1 MLTNI
6 QRIKVVGS
14 KRKFLKYHF
23 YPPNYTLIVHRAI
36 TNRTLQFFINNSR
49 LASRSIFIKA
59 TEQTLPQPQ
68 LCLIVKT
75 NHGLRLMSAHLHSSH
90 EQFFEHPEKPLPQ
103 ILLHETFSPEKH
115 DQPDYFLSH
124 LTSSIAYLSSY
135 DPTASLSGK
144 NQTHSRAPHSAAT
157 LSPVRCPC
165 THYKPRSCTGF
176 CTRSVKNKLNELES
190 SRSSSSPV

>member
-1 MLTNI
+1 MTNV
-6 QRIKVVGS
+6 QRIKEVGS
-14 KRKFLKYHF
+14 KRKYQIC
-23 YPPNYTLIVHRAI
+23 PPNYTLIVHRAI

-124 LTSSIAYLSSY
+124 LINILHSLPILLRSY
-135 DPTASLSGK
+135 SFLIRKESDA
-144 NQTHSRAPHSAAT
+144 
-157 LSPVRCPC
+157 
-165 THYKPRSCTGF
+165 
-176 CTRSVKNKLNELES
+176 LES
-190 SRSSSSPV
+190 SPLSRYTQPSPLSLYSL